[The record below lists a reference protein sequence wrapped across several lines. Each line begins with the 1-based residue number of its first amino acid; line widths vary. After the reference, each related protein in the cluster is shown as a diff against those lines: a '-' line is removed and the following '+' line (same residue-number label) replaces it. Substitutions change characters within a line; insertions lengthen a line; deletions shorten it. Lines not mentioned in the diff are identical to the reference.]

1 MRSFRGRTTQM
12 RGSDEK
18 LPKIIYI
25 RWWSTSSRT
34 STCDQCAIEFA
45 EDAVSV
51 SVRRKKNLKW
61 NLHWSQ
67 DDAKYTQYCRL
78 RQNGYHIWC
87 FVLCGNKS
95 TSFACIAGMCFWML
109 ETNSGKKNEE
119 HYMRMRTATIFA
131 ISFRARA
138 VAGISV
144 AAFTC
149 FYCYR
154 QLLIGSPACIEA
166 FAVFTPE
173 TGVKNTNSGYNC
185 KTYILNVMHFIAQNC
200 IKCLYEAQQPAT
212 RGCINIY

>member
-1 MRSFRGRTTQM
+1 MRSFRGRTTQI
-12 RGSDEK
+12 RGSDEL

-131 ISFRARA
+131 ISFRARV

-144 AAFTC
+144 AAF
-149 FYCYR
+149 
-154 QLLIGSPACIEA
+154 IVI
-166 FAVFTPE
+166 V
-173 TGVKNTNSGYNC
+173 NC
-185 KTYILNVMHFIAQNC
+185 LSVALHRSIRS
-200 IKCLYEAQQPAT
+200 LYA
-212 RGCINIY
+212 

>member
-1 MRSFRGRTTQM
+1 MSSCRKLYIFADDQHQAGRRHVTNV
-12 RGSDEK
+12 RLNS
-18 LPKIIYI
+18 PKTLCLCL
-25 RWWSTSSRT
+25 S
-34 STCDQCAIEFA
+34 A
-45 EDAVSV
+45 E
-51 SVRRKKNLKW
+51 KKNLKW

-154 QLLIGSPACIEA
+154 QLLIGSPASKHSQ
-166 FAVFTPE
+166 FVRLK